1 MISRRPGKLRRSG
14 FLPPVMQNT
23 STHTMPARY
32 RRDLG
37 ARFKTFRDNPRTFLG
52 APMPMRRRATRRLRL
67 TMITG
72 TFLFASMIVIIHVP
86 SRALSSAPNDNHPT
100 CTLGRWDARTG
111 YSSPA
116 ARVFRHINH
125 VVFWKMAHSLAQKY
139 CSTIKPLI
147 RKWYRAPEPGK
158 AKTWIV
164 YGINERGS
172 RVGKALRRLVSSP
185 KAQFRWRNPESNPYI
200 VRTKTRNTITSRLS
214 GYGAP

>member
-111 YSSPA
+111 YRSSSSRRTKLHTSPA
-116 ARVFRHINH
+116 ISSTSTAVRPLTEPVRPRRFAPSSVKGRSSHSFR
-125 VVFWKMAHSLAQKY
+125 
-139 CSTIKPLI
+139 CI
-147 RKWYRAPEPGK
+147 RTPPAFDRFACRH
-158 AKTWIV
+158 
-164 YGINERGS
+164 ERH
-172 RVGKALRRLVSSP
+172 RQR
-185 KAQFRWRNPESNPYI
+185 ESQ
-200 VRTKTRNTITSRLS
+200 
-214 GYGAP
+214 

>member
-111 YSSPA
+111 YISMGAGSRPHRTGPWSGEGIQRHVNSLTSNLTFRAKFSVEKSHARRPA
-116 ARVFRHINH
+116 ARII
-125 VVFWKMAHSLAQKY
+125 
-139 CSTIKPLI
+139 CSACPCSAIEKILSVK
-147 RKWYRAPEPGK
+147 RFK
-158 AKTWIV
+158 
-164 YGINERGS
+164 
-172 RVGKALRRLVSSP
+172 VSV
-185 KAQFRWRNPESNPYI
+185 E
-200 VRTKTRNTITSRLS
+200 L
-214 GYGAP
+214 